1 MEEMKR
7 GTRIVSIKNT
17 PMVIFEGP
25 ETISDDI
32 VKYNNFWEF
41 ELFNKWSKR
50 FPTEGLILDIG
61 ANIGSQCV
69 QFKVA
74 FPNLKIWAFEPFPE
88 NFDLLKQNTQQ
99 FEDIHVFN
107 VGVGSSNS
115 MVHFGGES
123 PTNSGVVRVVEKS
136 NNTNLVLSLDTIN
149 FPEPVKMIKIDIE
162 HHELSAFEGM
172 KQLLI
177 KDKPLIWLEDHGQ
190 PIGKGKATEY
200 LRTLGYDMIEK
211 ELSTKDFL
219 MKHITQTYF
228 G

>member
-1 MEEMKR
+1 MKR

-41 ELFNKWSKR
+41 ELFNKWSKH
-50 FPTEGLILDIG
+50 FPTEGLMLDIG

-99 FEDIHVFN
+99 FEDVHVFN

-115 MVHFGGES
+115 MVHFGGEA
-123 PTNSGVVRVVEKS
+123 PNNSGVIRVVEKS
-136 NNTNLVLSLDTIN
+136 NNTNLVLSLDTLTI
-149 FPEPVKMIKIDIE
+149 PEPVKMIKIDIE
-162 HHELSAFEGM
+162 GHELSAFEGM
-172 KQLLI
+172 KQLLL
-177 KDKPLIWLEDHGQ
+177 KDKPLIWLEDLTLYTN
-190 PIGKGKATEY
+190 PNNAVSY
-200 LRTLGYDMIEK
+200 LKTLGYNIIEQ
-211 ELSTKDFL
+211 EISSCDFL
-219 MKHITQTYF
+219 MKI
-228 G
+228 

>member
-1 MEEMKR
+1 MEKMKR

-41 ELFNKWSKR
+41 ELFNKWSKH
-50 FPTEGLILDIG
+50 FPTEGLMLDIG

-99 FEDIHVFN
+99 FEDVHVFN

-115 MVHFGGES
+115 MVHFGGEA
-123 PTNSGVVRVVEKS
+123 PNNSGVIRVVEKS
-136 NNTNLVLSLDTIN
+136 NNTNLVLSLDTLTI
-149 FPEPVKMIKIDIE
+149 PEPVKMIKIDIE
-162 HHELSAFEGM
+162 GHELSAFEGM
-172 KQLLI
+172 KQLLL
-177 KDKPLIWLEDHGQ
+177 KDKPLIWLEDLTLYTN
-190 PIGKGKATEY
+190 PNNAVSY
-200 LRTLGYDMIEK
+200 LKTLGYNIIEQ
-211 ELSTKDFL
+211 EISSCDFL
-219 MKHITQTYF
+219 MKI
-228 G
+228 

>member
-1 MEEMKR
+1 MKR
-7 GTRIVSIKNT
+7 GTRLVSIKNT

-41 ELFNKWSKR
+41 ELFNKWSKH
-50 FPTEGLILDIG
+50 FPTEGLMLDIG

-99 FEDIHVFN
+99 FEDVHVFN

-115 MVHFGGES
+115 MVHFGGEA
-123 PTNSGVVRVVEKS
+123 PNNSGVIRVVEKS
-136 NNTNLVLSLDTIN
+136 NNTNLVLSLDTLTI
-149 FPEPVKMIKIDIE
+149 PEPVKMIKIDIE
-162 HHELSAFEGM
+162 GHELSAFEGM
-172 KQLLI
+172 KQLLL
-177 KDKPLIWLEDHGQ
+177 KDKPLIWLEDLTLYTN
-190 PIGKGKATEY
+190 PNNAVSY
-200 LRTLGYDMIEK
+200 LKTLGYNIIEQ
-211 ELSTKDFL
+211 EISSCDFL
-219 MKHITQTYF
+219 MKI
-228 G
+228 